1 MMHNNIIIIHEKL
14 EQKNK
19 IFNAHKKYKKK
30 IAVEKKFVF
39 ITKEMLELVKE
50 TELEIAVKKA
60 HKQPRKHSVQEILK
74 NEENEVLKDENNS
87 SDSDCIILR
96 PRK

>member
-1 MMHNNIIIIHEKL
+1 MQE
-14 EQKNK
+14 
-19 IFNAHKKYKKK
+19 KK
-30 IAVEKKFVF
+30 IIVEKKFVF
-39 ITKEMLELVKE
+39 ITKEVLELVEEIKVK
-50 TELEIAVKKA
+50 IAVKKM

-74 NEENEVLKDENNS
+74 NEKDEILKDENNS